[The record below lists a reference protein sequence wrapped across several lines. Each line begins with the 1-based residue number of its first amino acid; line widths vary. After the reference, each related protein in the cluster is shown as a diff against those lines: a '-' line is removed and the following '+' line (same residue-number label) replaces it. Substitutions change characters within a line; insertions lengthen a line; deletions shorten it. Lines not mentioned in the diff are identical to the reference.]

1 MADPL
6 TFPLL
11 VSTLLP
17 STEGS
22 TVTGSNSINF
32 RSERLW
38 ILRLI
43 YAGLNLDED
52 GQLFIYNSVMK
63 ELLSLYTSPLSDD
76 ESKKLILHV
85 IIDVVSSRGIVEWL
99 QNHALEQLMG
109 LASHVYKVVVGTV
122 AAEETIE
129 DLRGQGRMWERTAR
143 KLKLMF

>member
-1 MADPL
+1 
-6 TFPLL
+6 
-11 VSTLLP
+11 
-17 STEGS
+17 
-22 TVTGSNSINF
+22 
-32 RSERLW
+32 
-38 ILRLI
+38 
-43 YAGLNLDED
+43 
-52 GQLFIYNSVMK
+52 MK

-76 ESKKLILHV
+76 ESKKPILHV

>member
-76 ESKKLILHV
+76 ESKKLILHFELFFTINKEV
-85 IIDVVSSRGIVEWL
+85 D
-99 QNHALEQLMG
+99 
-109 LASHVYKVVVGTV
+109 SHLNLLCLFVLGTV